1 MMALKGEMGY
11 PSALTAKTW
20 GFYDVLFEGKP
31 FKYTRPFGSYV
42 MENVLFKIAYPAGFH
57 GQSMAECA
65 IRLHPV
71 IRDRLDDI
79 AKVELWTHDK
89 SFHLIKEGPLH
100 NPADRDHCIQ
110 YIAAIGLLFG
120 RLTAADYEDA
130 AAADPRIDKL
140 RAKMIV
146 TMDKALT
153 ASLFDPQRRSN
164 GAAVRVTFRD
174 GRQSEK
180 IEIEFPLGHPR
191 RRRDGIPLLL
201 EKFRT
206 NLARCF
212 AAKQQQ
218 AILDLCA
225 DEKRLAATP
234 VTEFV
239 DLFVR

>member
-1 MMALKGEMGY
+1 MCSSDL
-11 PSALTAKTW
+11 PSALTAKQW
-20 GFYDVLFEGKP
+20 GFYDVLFKGKP

-65 IRLHPV
+65 IKLHPLV
-71 IRDRLDDI
+71 KDRLDDI

-110 YIAAIGLLFG
+110 YIAAIGLIFG
-120 RLTAADYEDA
+120 RLTAEDYEDA
-130 AAADPRIDKL
+130 AAADPRIDAL
-140 RAKMIV
+140 RAKMTV

-153 ASLFDPQRRSN
+153 ESLFDPKRRSN
-164 GAAVRVTFRD
+164 GAAVRVTFRN
-174 GRQSEK
+174 GRRSAK
-180 IEIEFPLGHPR
+180 VEIEYPLGHPR

-212 AAKQQQ
+212 ATKQQQ

-225 DEKRLAATP
+225 DEKRLAHTP
-234 VTEFV
+234 VNVFV
-239 DLFVR
+239 DHFVSG

>member
-1 MMALKGEMGY
+1 M
-11 PSALTAKTW
+11 
-20 GFYDVLFEGKP
+20 
-31 FKYTRPFGSYV
+31 
-42 MENVLFKIAYPAGFH
+42 
-57 GQSMAECA
+57 
-65 IRLHPV
+65 HPLV
-71 IRDRLDDI
+71 KDRLDDI
-79 AKVELWTHDK
+79 AKVEMWTHDK

-110 YIAAIGLLFG
+110 YIAAIGLIFG
-120 RLTAADYEDA
+120 RLTAEDYEDA
-130 AAADPRIDKL
+130 AAADPRIDAL
-140 RAKMIV
+140 RAKMTV

-153 ASLFDPQRRSN
+153 ESLFDPQRRSN

-174 GRQSEK
+174 GCRSAK
-180 IEIEFPLGHPR
+180 VEIEYPLGHPR

-225 DEKRLAATP
+225 DEKRLGQTP
-234 VTEFV
+234 VNVFV
-239 DLFVR
+239 DPFVSG